1 MSLARF
7 YPIGTPGLPW
17 QAAEFDA
24 WRSRL
29 RVQRSYA
36 DVVAALHGLPSGLHT
51 MNYGQVRYPGEQFD
65 LLAVHNHWQHA
76 RPWVLVTGGV
86 HGYETS
92 GVWGALEFISR
103 HASHWCDHINLLVV
117 PCVSPW
123 AYERVHRWN
132 WDGIDPNRAFRH
144 PSPSQEAAALMRL
157 VSQVKHQW
165 KADFLAHIDLH
176 ETTLSDESEFR
187 PALAARDGLPFEPGS
202 IPDGFYLVDDADHPQ
217 PEFQRAIIDAVRLVT
232 HIAEPD
238 AKGKLIGSP
247 MVDPGVI
254 RYPLKAL
261 GLCAS
266 VTGARFTS
274 TTEVFPDSPR
284 THAAVCNAAQAEAVC
299 AALRYLTTS
308 TLSGA
313 ADQGR

>member
-1 MSLARF
+1 
-7 YPIGTPGLPW
+7 
-17 QAAEFDA
+17 
-24 WRSRL
+24 
-29 RVQRSYA
+29 
-36 DVVAALHGLPSGLHT
+36 
-51 MNYGQVRYPGEQFD
+51 
-65 LLAVHNHWQHA
+65 
-76 RPWVLVTGGV
+76 
-86 HGYETS
+86 
-92 GVWGALEFISR
+92 
-103 HASHWCDHINLLVV
+103 
-117 PCVSPW
+117 
-123 AYERVHRWN
+123 
-132 WDGIDPNRAFRH
+132 
-144 PSPSQEAAALMRL
+144 
-157 VSQVKHQW
+157 
-165 KADFLAHIDLH
+165 
-176 ETTLSDESEFR
+176 
-187 PALAARDGLPFEPGS
+187 LAARDGLPFEPGS

>member
-1 MSLARF
+1 MSLLRF

-24 WRSRL
+24 WRSCL
-29 RVQRSYA
+29 GVQRSYA
-36 DVVAALHGLPSGLHT
+36 DVTAAVRGLPSGLHT
-51 MNYGQVRYPGEQFD
+51 LNYGQVCYPGEQFE
-65 LLAVHNHWQHA
+65 LLAIHNRWQYD

-92 GVWGALEFISR
+92 GVWGTLEFLSQ
-103 HASHWCDHINLLVV
+103 HAAHWCERFNLLVI

-144 PSPSQEAAALMRL
+144 PSLSQESAALMRL
-157 VSQVKHQW
+157 VSQIKQEW
-165 KADFLAHIDLH
+165 KAEFLAHIDLH

-202 IPDGFYLVDDADHPQ
+202 IPDGFYLVDDVDNPQ
-217 PEFQRAIIDAVRLVT
+217 PDFQRAIIDAVRSIT

-238 AKGKLIGSP
+238 PQGHLIGTP
-247 MVDPGVI
+247 MVDAGVI
-254 RYPLKAL
+254 RYPIKAL
-261 GLCAS
+261 GLCAA
-266 VTGARFTS
+266 VTGARYTT

-284 THAAVCNAAQAEAVC
+284 SDAAVCNAAQAAAVC
-299 AALRYLTTS
+299 AALLYLTS
-308 TLSGA
+308 IDPSVDG
-313 ADQGR
+313 